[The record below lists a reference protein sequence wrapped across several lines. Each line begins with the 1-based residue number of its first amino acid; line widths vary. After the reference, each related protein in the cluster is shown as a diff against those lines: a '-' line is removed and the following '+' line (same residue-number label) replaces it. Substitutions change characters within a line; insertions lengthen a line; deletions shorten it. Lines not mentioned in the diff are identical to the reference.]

1 MDKENPSE
9 VGKEVGKEKIG
20 YKHPPKE
27 HQFKIGPEWT
37 GNAKGRPKSNL
48 LKHLSEHLLSSELTM
63 LDNGKKVKI
72 ARSRAFVAKLYWLA
86 VVKGDL
92 AAMREIMDRLEGT
105 KTITTEVT
113 GKRAADPNEGKP
125 EDRDLKITVE
135 HVYGRPADAGN

>member
-1 MDKENPSE
+1 
-9 VGKEVGKEKIG
+9 
-20 YKHPPKE
+20 
-27 HQFKIGPEWT
+27 
-37 GNAKGRPKSNL
+37 
-48 LKHLSEHLLSSELTM
+48 M